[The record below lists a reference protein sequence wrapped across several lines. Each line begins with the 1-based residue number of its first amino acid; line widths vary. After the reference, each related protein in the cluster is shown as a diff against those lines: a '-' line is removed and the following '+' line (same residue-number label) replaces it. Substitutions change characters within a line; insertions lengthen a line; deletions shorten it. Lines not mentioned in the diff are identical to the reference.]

1 MLIAKE
7 VLILAKIEVR
17 KVQITGG
24 SSFIIT
30 LPKEWAQSL
39 DLKKGD
45 PLNLITQPDG
55 NLVIS
60 SGTFEKSSQKSK
72 EFDIDKIDD
81 PMLLF
86 RLLIG
91 AYIMGYSSFEIKS
104 KKKIGANYREWITNF
119 AKSTIGPEIIEEK
132 MTFVK
137 IKDLLN
143 PSEMP
148 LFNTIER
155 MSVIS
160 SSMHEEAI
168 KSIVTKD
175 KSLIDEIINRDSEV
189 DRLKWMIARQS
200 NMVINDVMLSKQMKI
215 SQNDGIYYSLLSKYI
230 ERIADHAVR
239 IAKYATPIIE
249 STVNDKI
256 LESISKASKIA
267 LTLFEACIDA
277 WMKKNIVNANENI
290 ERIPELL
297 KACDEINTIATEIK
311 GEVSIAISYVA
322 DSIRRTGE
330 YSIDISELTINHLV
344 IK

>member
-1 MLIAKE
+1 M
-7 VLILAKIEVR
+7 VLKMANIEVR

-55 NLVIS
+55 NLLIT
-60 SGTFEKSSQKSK
+60 SGNFEKSSKKIK
-72 EFDIDKIDD
+72 EFNIDTIEN

-104 KKKIGANYREWITNF
+104 KKKIGPNYRELITNF

-155 MSVIS
+155 MYVIS
-160 SSMHEEAI
+160 REMHEEAI
-168 KSIVTKD
+168 KSIIEKD
-175 KSLIDEIINRDSEV
+175 KSIIDEIINRDFEV
-189 DRLKWMIARQS
+189 DRLNWMIARQS
-200 NMVINDVMLSKQMKI
+200 NMVINDIMLSKQMKI
-215 SQNDGIYYSLLSKYI
+215 SQNDVIYYSLLSKFI

-239 IAKYATPIIE
+239 IAKYASPLIE
-249 STVNDKI
+249 SKIDKKT
-256 LESISKASKIA
+256 LDSIRSASKIA
-267 LTLFEACIDA
+267 LNIFESCIDA
-277 WMKKNIVNANENI
+277 WMKKDIVNANNNI
-290 ERIPELL
+290 ERIPDLIN
-297 KACDEINTIATEIK
+297 ACTEINKSAIGFK
-311 GEVSIAISYVA
+311 GEESIAISNVA
-322 DSIRRTGE
+322 ESIRRTGE

-344 IK
+344 SK